1 MDSSARLRGPGAD
14 RATGASAGSAGPEPA
29 PPATGTEQTGPDE
42 PVTDAAPA
50 VERSVGGFRR
60 AAAWL
65 RHAVG
70 DGPQDGPAPGT
81 RWIVRGWLVSRV
93 LTFLILIP
101 ENNIL
106 GDVRYYARQLEALS
120 GATPVTEVLREYPAP
135 ALAVFAPP
143 WWASASSKTTYLSL
157 FVLLMVAIDIAFT
170 TALWRASGRR
180 PTPGVRVWLVLV
192 PCLGPLTFTRFDLVS
207 AALAGAALL
216 ALAARRPLG
225 AGLLAAAG
233 AAVKLWPAALAPA
246 LLLHRDR
253 PGRVLAGFAGLGA
266 VSVAATLAGGG
277 TARLLSPLT
286 WQGERG
292 LQIET
297 IWAVPLLWGRSFSPD
312 TWTTPYTR
320 FFAFQV
326 EGPGAAA
333 LTRLSTVATVAAA
346 GLLCWLWWRA
356 ARTSTPASLALVGL
370 LSLAAACL
378 LILPNKTLSPQYL
391 LWIGGLLAALG
402 AIVPDE
408 PLLPRLNLLV
418 ALTCVLTQVLYP
430 LGYGMLTGPHWSNAL
445 GAALLTARNGLLIA
459 ITALVIARVV
469 RLTRRT

>member
-1 MDSSARLRGPGAD
+1 MVDVDSSARLRAPGAD
-14 RATGASAGSAGPEPA
+14 RSADVPAGSADPA
-29 PPATGTEQTGPDE
+29 GTARTGW
-42 PVTDAAPA
+42 
-50 VERSVGGFRR
+50 RR
-60 AAAWL
+60 ALAAVQ
-65 RHAVG
+65 HGVG
-70 DGPQDGPAPGT
+70 AGSADGPAPGP

-101 ENNIL
+101 EQNIR
-106 GDVRYYARQLEALS
+106 GDVRYYGRQLEALF
-120 GATPVTEVLREYPAP
+120 GPTPVTEVLREYPAP
-135 ALAVFAPP
+135 ALAVFVPP
-143 WWASASSKTTYLSL
+143 WWAAASNKAAYLVT

-170 TALWRASGRR
+170 AGLWRASGRR

-233 AAVKLWPAALAPA
+233 AAVKLWPAALLPA
-246 LLLHRDR
+246 LLLHRGRRGD
-253 PGRVLAGFAGLGA
+253 GSRVLAGFAGLGA
-266 VSVAATLAGGG
+266 VAIVATLAGGG
-277 TARLLSPLT
+277 TTRLLSPLT

-297 IWAVPLLWGRSFSPD
+297 IWAVPLLWGRTFSPE
-312 TWTTPYTR
+312 TWSTPYTR

-333 LTRLSTVATVAAA
+333 LTTLSTVATVAAL

-356 ARTSTPASLALVGL
+356 ARTGVPAGLPLVGL
-370 LSLAAACL
+370 LAIAAACL
-378 LILPNKTLSPQYL
+378 LILPNRTLSPQYL

-402 AIVPDE
+402 AVAPDE

-418 ALTCVLTQVLYP
+418 VLTCLLTQVLYP
-430 LGYGMLTGPHWSNAL
+430 LGYGMLTGPHWSNAI
-445 GAALLTARNGLLIA
+445 GAALLTARNGLLLAIA
-459 ITALVIARVV
+459 ALVITRVV
-469 RLTRRT
+469 RLTRRA